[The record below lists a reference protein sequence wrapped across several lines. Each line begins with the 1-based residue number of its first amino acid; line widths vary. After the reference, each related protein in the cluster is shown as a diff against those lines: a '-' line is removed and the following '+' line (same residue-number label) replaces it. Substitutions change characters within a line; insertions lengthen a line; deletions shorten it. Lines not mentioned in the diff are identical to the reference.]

1 VALASWWPA
10 APPRLRAHLDDAAAA
25 RVTRHNHSGK
35 AGSVRKADRSVRES
49 DLARLGAVAAVLG
62 AIVLFGATLLHPLG
76 ADPNDAVAA
85 FTEYAADRLW
95 VGSHLGQFL
104 GIGIIGAALVVLAHT
119 LSEGR
124 ARLWARVGLAATA
137 ASVAMGAALQ
147 AVDGIALKAMVDRW
161 AAAAPAERALVFEA
175 ALAVRQIEIGL
186 ASLFSL
192 LLGLTVIVYAVA
204 IVYDRRFPAWLAWLG
219 ALGGLGSV
227 AAGVAQAYTGFSGLA
242 MAISMP
248 ASVLLLLWL
257 VGVGAYLWRR
267 RAVPT
272 RMA

>member
-1 VALASWWPA
+1 M
-10 APPRLRAHLDDAAAA
+10 
-25 RVTRHNHSGK
+25 
-35 AGSVRKADRSVRES
+35 
-49 DLARLGAVAAVLG
+49 
-62 AIVLFGATLLHPLG
+62 
-76 ADPNDAVAA
+76 
-85 FTEYAADRLW
+85 
-95 VGSHLGQFL
+95 
-104 GIGIIGAALVVLAHT
+104 
-119 LSEGR
+119 
-124 ARLWARVGLAATA
+124 GLAATA

-204 IVYDRRFPAWLAWLG
+204 IVYDRGFPAWVAWLG

-267 RAVPT
+267 GAVPT
-272 RMA
+272 RMP